1 MKHINYLL
9 AGALV
14 TSLPLSGCS
23 ILESKQKEA
32 KTIINDAE
40 DFEGTIHIVAD
51 ESLASSEY
59 FNASLDAFDEMHAK
73 WNLIYDIQS
82 GEYTSISASSGSE
95 DEVIPDLYVYDASVA
110 AYLASNS
117 LIAELGGDTLK
128 MMQSEITNTL
138 INGITYNSAV
148 YGVPYTANT
157 YVLYYDTSVYKD
169 SEVKKLSSLLKNGKV
184 GISLSNSDVVS
195 SFYLSNGLSF
205 NVDTDTQ
212 ITNYLL
218 ELIKEK
224 NFVDS
229 EDVSTLGDGLD
240 AVIASTDSYEA
251 AHDALGDKNLGVAVL
266 PTYELNKTD
275 IQMKSFINETFVA
288 VNPESE
294 NIKVAVTLAQ
304 YLGSSSCSKDL
315 FEEYGIIGANRA
327 IEDEEFLSTVG
338 KAFETSSTSRPS
350 VTSSY
355 QNYYSAFASL
365 GQQILSGSITSDSAY
380 DKTNEMIN
388 SLTAAIQ

>member
-14 TSLPLSGCS
+14 TSLPLCGCS
-23 ILESKQKEA
+23 ILEDKQKEA

-73 WNLIYDIQS
+73 WNLTYDIQS

-110 AYLASNS
+110 TYLASNS

-128 MMQSEITNTL
+128 MMQSEIANTL

-184 GISLSNSDVVS
+184 GISLSNSDIVS

-205 NVDTDTQ
+205 NVDTDTR
-212 ITNYLL
+212 ITNFLS
-218 ELIKEK
+218 ELTKEK

-240 AVIASTDSYEA
+240 AVIASTDFYEA

-266 PTYELNKTD
+266 PTYELNETD
-275 IQMKSFINETFVA
+275 VQMKSFINETFVA

-327 IEDEEFLSTVG
+327 IEDEEFLSKVG
-338 KAFETSSTSRPS
+338 KALETSSTSRPS

-355 QNYYSAFASL
+355 QNYYSAFSSL
-365 GQQILSGSITSDSAY
+365 GQQLLSGSITSDTAY